1 MSMLLATGSSDS
13 YAYIYSLK
21 LNQEVI
27 NNKILIFLSIIHNI
41 HNIIK

>member
-1 MSMLLATGSSDS
+1 MSILLATGSSDS

-27 NNKILIFLSIIHNI
+27 KYLIKIIFII
-41 HNIIK
+41 